1 MGELSQRLNQTEE
14 TVLQVEDLD
23 STARTK
29 LDFVTS
35 DTQKLERTVQE
46 LLDQVE
52 FMKNSDIR
60 GENHIRCPLWAGF
73 ISGCYVPSS
82 LDLNHA
88 FSLFQGRQT
97 ASQSTSC
104 SPRLPKLMQMPPLL
118 TPAAQ

>member
-1 MGELSQRLNQTEE
+1 MLNQTED

-60 GENHIRCPLWAGF
+60 GQNHIRCPLWAG
-73 ISGCYVPSS
+73 
-82 LDLNHA
+82 
-88 FSLFQGRQT
+88 
-97 ASQSTSC
+97 
-104 SPRLPKLMQMPPLL
+104 
-118 TPAAQ
+118 